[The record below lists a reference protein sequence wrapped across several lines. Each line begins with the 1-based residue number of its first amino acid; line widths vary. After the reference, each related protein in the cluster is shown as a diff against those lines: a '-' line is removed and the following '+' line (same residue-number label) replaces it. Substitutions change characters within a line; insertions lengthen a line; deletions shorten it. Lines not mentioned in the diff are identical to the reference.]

1 MKSIL
6 SDTRVLPALLTALLA
21 SSGCVRA
28 ATDSTQITV
37 TAKVLAATCTAPAN
51 ATYDIG
57 NVSLTDLTA
66 AGNETGKKDF
76 TLDFTGC
83 DNSITKIE
91 LTAAGTADSG
101 DGNVFKNSASSSPA
115 TKVGIV
121 LYPENQL
128 TTPLKPAGGTHT
140 YTVTSGASHSLPMT
154 ARVRATG
161 AGATAGPVQAV
172 IPLTVTYP

>member
-1 MKSIL
+1 MKLIL
-6 SDTRVLPALLTALLA
+6 SETRVLPALLTALLV

-28 ATDSTQITV
+28 ATDSTTITV

-66 AGNETGKKDF
+66 AGKETGKKDF

-91 LTAAGTADSG
+91 LTAGGTAHAGDST
-101 DGNVFKNSASSSPA
+101 VFDNSASSPA
-115 TKVGIV
+115 ANVGIV
-121 LYPENQL
+121 LYPDSKN
-128 TTPLKPAGGTHT
+128 TPLTPKGGM
-140 YTVTSGASHSLPMT
+140 YEYAVTPGATHSLPMT
-154 ARVRATG
+154 ARVRATATG
-161 AGATAGPVQAV
+161 AAAGPVQAV

>member
-37 TAKVLAATCTAPAN
+37 TAKVLAATCTAPVN
-51 ATYDIG
+51 PTYDIG

-91 LTAAGTADSG
+91 LTAAGTADSD
-101 DGNVFKNSASSSPA
+101 DGNVFKNSAPSSPA

-121 LYPENQL
+121 LYPDGKS
-128 TTPLKPAGGTHT
+128 TPLTPQGGTYE
-140 YTVTSGASHSLPMT
+140 YTFASGTTHSLPMT
-154 ARVRATG
+154 ARVKAT
-161 AGATAGPVQAV
+161 ATGATAGSVQAV